1 MTSGDKMRT
10 IFVNSSLMDE
20 ERGIILGKIAEW
32 FEGAATLGDE
42 EFDDLIIEL
51 VSER

>member
-1 MTSGDKMRT
+1 MASGDKIRT
-10 IFVNSSLMDE
+10 IFVNSSLTDE

-42 EFDDLIIEL
+42 EFDDMIIE
-51 VSER
+51 VVGDR